1 MVYSNWCLD
10 ALESSLALNLI
21 TLAASTTYT
30 HHVSN
35 SKGNQIVVGYT
46 SVFIV
51 FLLFIGIL
59 VYQLANVTGIAQYM
73 QRKCAAATMRNQVEN
88 SPTGYLPDQLINPV
102 GYEPPF
108 HTLQRHA
115 TAEQAE
121 EESVV
126 ETQRRLIPV
135 YYLSLFTSLKKVF
148 VWIWFNSLCSVCSL
162 LFDFCWNLT
171 EHVYLLETQKSNLIN
186 YEMLQIYWKDKIIT
200 VKELHALSTTYT
212 SSLGRQLLVP
222 RQCITT
228 IMFAV
233 LVEGK
238 SISSHV
244 W

>member
-1 MVYSNWCLD
+1 MLSV
-10 ALESSLALNLI
+10 A
-21 TLAASTTYT
+21 TY
-30 HHVSN
+30 HVQFSG
-35 SKGNQIVVGYT
+35 GNQLVVGYT

-73 QRKCAAATMRNQVEN
+73 QRKCAATTMRNQVEN

-126 ETQRRLIPV
+126 EAQRRLIPV

-148 VWIWFNSLCSVCSL
+148 VWI
-162 LFDFCWNLT
+162 
-171 EHVYLLETQKSNLIN
+171 
-186 YEMLQIYWKDKIIT
+186 
-200 VKELHALSTTYT
+200 
-212 SSLGRQLLVP
+212 
-222 RQCITT
+222 
-228 IMFAV
+228 
-233 LVEGK
+233 
-238 SISSHV
+238 
-244 W
+244 